1 MMRKVLAML
10 LAAMMLT
17 AMFAGCGNQKTET
30 KDQGNDQKQE
40 QTDDSFQKIKDKG
53 VFVLGFD
60 ENFPPMG
67 FKEGSEYT
75 GFDIELARALF
86 QRLGI
91 ELKLQ
96 PIDWKANIMEL
107 NSGNVD
113 CLWNGLTI
121 TEDRKKE
128 IIFSEPYLKNEQVVV
143 VMDSSP
149 VKTLADLEGKKL
161 GLQSGSS
168 ANEALDA
175 NEVFKSSL
183 SEVVPF
189 KDNMTAFMDL
199 ESGGLDAVLVDSIV
213 AGYNITTS
221 GKPYR
226 ILDEKLAP
234 EEYGIG
240 FRKGD
245 VALRD
250 AVNAELEKMAADGTL
265 AQISTKWFA
274 SDITTVGK

>member
-1 MMRKVLAML
+1 MRKVLAML

-17 AMFAGCGNQKTET
+17 TLFVSCGDQKTET
-30 KDQGNDQKQE
+30 KGQRDKQQQE

>member
-183 SEVVPF
+183 GEVVPF

>member
-1 MMRKVLAML
+1 MRKVLAML

-17 AMFAGCGNQKTET
+17 AMFAGCGDQKTET
-30 KDQGNDQKQE
+30 KGQGDKQQQE

-183 SEVVPF
+183 GEVVPF

>member
-1 MMRKVLAML
+1 MRKVLAML

>member
-1 MMRKVLAML
+1 MRKVLAML

-183 SEVVPF
+183 GEVVPF

>member
-1 MMRKVLAML
+1 MRKVLAML

-17 AMFAGCGNQKTET
+17 AMFAGCGDQKTET
-30 KDQGNDQKQE
+30 KGQGDKQQQE

-107 NSGNVD
+107 NSGNVH

-149 VKTLADLEGKKL
+149 V
-161 GLQSGSS
+161 
-168 ANEALDA
+168 
-175 NEVFKSSL
+175 
-183 SEVVPF
+183 
-189 KDNMTAFMDL
+189 
-199 ESGGLDAVLVDSIV
+199 
-213 AGYNITTS
+213 
-221 GKPYR
+221 R
-226 ILDEKLAP
+226 
-234 EEYGIG
+234 
-240 FRKGD
+240 FR
-245 VALRD
+245 
-250 AVNAELEKMAADGTL
+250 
-265 AQISTKWFA
+265 
-274 SDITTVGK
+274 

>member
-1 MMRKVLAML
+1 MRKVLAML

-17 AMFAGCGNQKTET
+17 TLFVSCGDQKTET
-30 KDQGNDQKQE
+30 KGQGDKQQQE

>member
-1 MMRKVLAML
+1 MRKVLAML

-250 AVNAELEKMAADGTL
+250 AINAELEKMAADGTL

>member
-17 AMFAGCGNQKTET
+17 AMFAGCGDQKTET
-30 KDQGNDQKQE
+30 KGQGDKQQQE

-183 SEVVPF
+183 GEVVPF

>member
-1 MMRKVLAML
+1 MRKVLAML

-30 KDQGNDQKQE
+30 KDQGDKQQQE

-175 NEVFKSSL
+175 NEVFKNSL
-183 SEVVPF
+183 GEVVPF

>member
-250 AVNAELEKMAADGTL
+250 AINAELEKMAADGTL